1 MHLPKGADSEGLW
14 QFVGCDG
21 QLLQLVTGDKHAE
34 SVVAT
39 AKSAGLESP
48 SGRHRHHHHK
58 SSTHRHG
65 DKAAS
70 VRPKDKSTSL
80 RRHHHH
86 HRESPESSSP
96 AKPTAS
102 SASTPASPAVAATTT
117 TTATA
122 ATTTSTSTAAAAA
135 AAPAAETTAAPARPL
150 LVGFHTETGKRES
163 NEDAHIMD
171 LSLPFD
177 ASTAIFAVFDGHGG
191 AKASRFCEKKFVS
204 FLEKTKAYKTDKTA
218 ALSEAFIK
226 CDKKYIEKVE
236 DDGCTAVVVLV
247 TGDNRLHVA
256 WAGDSRA
263 ILIPASAQP
272 SGVYALTSDH
282 KPEHEKEKKRIE
294 ASGHEVI
301 RDTIVQH
308 GKRVHTYRI
317 DSVLSVARSIGDAE
331 YKDSFDL
338 DASEQAVTCVPDV
351 LDRQATPGDIVLLA
365 CDGLF
370 DVMTNEVVADKV
382 RAARAAGDSLD
393 AIAKSLVNVAINE
406 LGSDDNVS
414 VVLVEI
420 PK

>member
-1 MHLPKGADSEGLW
+1 LKGADSEGLW

-39 AKSAGLESP
+39 AKSAGLES

-70 VRPKDKSTSL
+70 LRPKDKSASL

-102 SASTPASPAVAATTT
+102 AASTPASPAVDAASSNS
-117 TTATA
+117 TA
-122 ATTTSTSTAAAAA
+122 ATTSTAAAAA
-135 AAPAAETTAAPARPL
+135 PAPTTETPAAAARPL

-272 SGVYALTSDH
+272 SGVHALTSDH

-351 LDRQATPGDIVLLA
+351 LDRQATPGDILLLA

-382 RAARAAGDSLD
+382 RAARAAGDALD

-414 VVLVEI
+414 VVIVEI